1 MCLDFLKIT
10 IMDLVKAMARLHQF
24 LESEASPDMSEK
36 LLIVWRSNDYKD
48 LERWRD
54 WLQKKLLP

>member
-10 IMDLVKAMARLHQF
+10 IMDLVKGMARLRQF